1 MYLTW
6 TSGETCLCLQV
17 EALPQKL
24 TLKHYHF
31 KVDSFFRLAMVGLL
45 VNDKD
50 TVNAIKYYPNY
61 VTLLCTGQQIVRCMS
76 GDHTPAHWKSDHE
89 IAIEQKSH
97 MNNLPVPEGSW
108 QEYYNKRNSKWNI
121 QLGISTVF
129 LLVTAFVVSHASC
142 FLLTVMTLSLS
153 FTHFF
158 WADSVVKLFS
168 NFSVSFFLFSF
179 CQLLVLQY

>member
-1 MYLTW
+1 
-6 TSGETCLCLQV
+6 
-17 EALPQKL
+17 
-24 TLKHYHF
+24 
-31 KVDSFFRLAMVGLL
+31 MVGLL

-76 GDHTPAHWKSDHE
+76 GDHTPAHWKSDYE

-142 FLLTVMTLSLS
+142 FLLTVMTLSLFHS
-153 FTHFF
+153 LFLGRFSGKAF
-158 WADSVVKLFS
+158 LKLFS
-168 NFSVSFFLFSF
+168 FLFFFFF